1 MSSFGEW
8 IQVLLDHVASG
19 HSGARDFLTDVSA
32 AGLSSG
38 LSAATVQ
45 QALTAG
51 ETQTLNQARARRA
64 YDYIVSAKIGADADA
79 VVDSKLRVH
88 GLRGLRVADASVMP
102 SIISGPGTNAA
113 SYMIGGRAAE
123 LIKADV

>member
-8 IQVLLDHVASG
+8 IQVLLDQAASG
-19 HSGARDFLTDVSA
+19 RLGARDVLLGVSA

-51 ETQTLNQARARRA
+51 ETQTRNQAKPKRA
-64 YDYIVSAKIGADADA
+64 YD
-79 VVDSKLRVH
+79 
-88 GLRGLRVADASVMP
+88 
-102 SIISGPGTNAA
+102 
-113 SYMIGGRAAE
+113 
-123 LIKADV
+123 

>member
-1 MSSFGEW
+1 LAGFPSVEHTQSRHNMSSFGEW

-19 HSGARDFLTDVSA
+19 QSGAREFLMGVSA

-51 ETQTLNQARARRA
+51 ETQTSYGIPGAGRARA
-64 YDYIVSAKIGADADA
+64 
-79 VVDSKLRVH
+79 
-88 GLRGLRVADASVMP
+88 
-102 SIISGPGTNAA
+102 
-113 SYMIGGRAAE
+113 
-123 LIKADV
+123 